1 METVEA
7 IMEFPGQVPA
17 QSTEKLD
24 KVSAI
29 DALVSSLDAFDAAT
43 PVTDFPEKMADKA
56 KAARSL
62 AAELKDD
69 LLMMKQQL
77 SEMKDD
83 LNKLSDPG
91 HQERFASMF
100 VNRLDVVA
108 NALQDAGEHGLAERL
123 DVVANTLLG

>member
-1 METVEA
+1 MNILEQSQGAAATGTQPDKIAA
-7 IMEFPGQVPA
+7 IE
-17 QSTEKLD
+17 
-24 KVSAI
+24 
-29 DALVSSLDAFDAAT
+29 ALVSSLDAFDTAT

-83 LNKLSDPG
+83 LDKLASPG
-91 HQERFASMF
+91 QQGRFASASSLTS
-100 VNRLDVVA
+100 RLDIVA
-108 NALQDAGEHGLAERL
+108 NDLQGLGKADMAYSL
-123 DVVANTLLG
+123 DMVSNLLLG